1 MFPQL
6 TGSRFL
12 SHMAARSRVVT
23 SRGGCAPLGRGEDW
37 TGKGFGFVEG
47 LAVF

>member
-6 TGSRFL
+6 TDSRFL
-12 SHMAARSRVVT
+12 PHMAARSRVVT
-23 SRGGCAPLGRGEDW
+23 SWGGSAALRRGDGL
-37 TGKGFGFVEG
+37 TGKGFGFVER